1 MIIIKSD
8 AEIEMMKIP
17 AKLTAEILR
26 DLEGFIKPGIS
37 THDIDQ
43 FVEKRILEGGMIPA
57 FQGIRRL
64 SPPAHVFR

>member
-43 FVEKRILEGGMIPA
+43 FVEKRILEGGMYRPSRDTAA
-57 FQGIRRL
+57 F
-64 SPPAHVFR
+64 PPAHVFR